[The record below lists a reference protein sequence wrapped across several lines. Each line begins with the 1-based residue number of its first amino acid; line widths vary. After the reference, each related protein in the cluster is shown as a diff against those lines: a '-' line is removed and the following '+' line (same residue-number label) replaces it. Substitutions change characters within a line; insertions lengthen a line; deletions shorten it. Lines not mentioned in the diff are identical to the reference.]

1 MDGAMWP
8 THNSNESEI
17 AAVATYTEQMQ
28 AIFDRYTEEVS
39 TDPVSLD
46 EVAAWAIE
54 LGLYRPAPRDVVK
67 ICRDAL
73 ADSLR
78 QERRV
83 DAAGRKY
90 RAKHSVR
97 SWVGGQQFSLW
108 ADIDT
113 APRSFLEKSFSQR
126 RKAIADDCF
135 QIKQDVDHFNDEHP
149 TEEPIQ
155 MIIDFTDDVAEMEA
169 AARGGLGTKAAG

>member
-1 MDGAMWP
+1 MWR
-8 THNSNESEI
+8 THNSNESGI
-17 AAVATYTEQMQ
+17 ATVATYTEQMQ

-39 TDPVSLD
+39 GDPVSLD
-46 EVAAWAIE
+46 EVAAWAIGQ
-54 LGLYRPAPRDVVK
+54 GLYHPAPRDIVK
-67 ICRDAL
+67 ICRDDL

-97 SWVGGQQFSLW
+97 SWIGGQQFSLW

-113 APRSFLEKSFSQR
+113 APRSFLEKSFGQR

-135 QIKQDVDHFNDEHP
+135 QIKQDVDHFNEEHP

-169 AARGGLGTKAAG
+169 AARRDPGGEAAA